1 MHKLCVRSSH
11 AQISDCSSLLAQSDA
26 DLLMYAWGE
35 NQNRPVYTY
44 TNGILISIHSSI
56 SPFSAT
62 IQVTVT
68 RAAVLKEKPRVPSPQ
83 PPLPGHPMGQWI
95 EPKPAKRWNLSSE
108 SWVCSGAWCPEH
120 IPQKMSSRHANQFHS
135 FSHYSKLMKTGEGM
149 NSMTLGLICR
159 DVHFWDDC
167 RIVLTHI

>member
-1 MHKLCVRSSH
+1 MHKSVIAQVCLLRVMQIYLCMHGEKTKIGRCTH
-11 AQISDCSSLLAQSDA
+11 I
-26 DLLMYAWGE
+26 LMEYLF
-35 NQNRPVYTY
+35 P
-44 TNGILISIHSSI
+44 SIHPSVHFL
-56 SPFSAT
+56 PL

-68 RAAVLKEKPRVPSPQ
+68 RAAVLKEKPRFPSPQ